1 MQRSKEQRTP
11 YWGKMAGV
19 MAGLATGRWWLAL
32 IGLILGH
39 QFDRGLAGRKAA
51 GQGSGRGS
59 KDGEGSERVPETFVR
74 GLFLTMG
81 FLAKSDGRVS
91 EEEIRA
97 ARVLMHRLGLGPA
110 EIRKSI
116 DWFEQGK
123 QPSFALHEVLRQVR
137 RDTARHPE
145 LKLMFVRLLLEVA
158 LSKKSLHRR
167 ERAALWTICSELDIS
182 RVELAQLEAILRAQK
197 GFRRST
203 AGGADA
209 ERVTSAYAVLG
220 VNRFSSNEE
229 IKKAYR
235 RLMNKNHPDKLAA
248 AGSDTVLATAA
259 AKRTR
264 EIRGAYEML
273 KARRSIR

>member
-11 YWGKMAGV
+11 YWGKMAGI

-32 IGLILGH
+32 LGLILGH
-39 QFDRGLAGRKAA
+39 QFDRGFAGRNSA
-51 GQGSGRGS
+51 GKNKRSASGNA
-59 KDGEGSERVPETFVR
+59 DGAEQVPETFVR

-110 EIRKSI
+110 EIREAI
-116 DWFEQGK
+116 DWFEEGK
-123 QPSFALHEVLRQVR
+123 HPSFPLHEVLRQVR
-137 RDTARHPE
+137 RDTLHHPE
-145 LKLMFVRLLLEVA
+145 LKLQFVRLLLEVA

-167 ERAALWTICSELDIS
+167 ERAALWTICSELDVS
-182 RVELAQLEAILRAQK
+182 RVEFAQLEAILRAQK
-197 GFRRST
+197 GFRRSA

-209 ERVTSAYAVLG
+209 ERVTSAYAILG

-235 RLMNKNHPDKLAA
+235 RLMNKNHPDKLAT
-248 AGSDTVLATAA
+248 AGSDSDLATAA

>member
-32 IGLILGH
+32 LGLILGH
-39 QFDRGLAGRKAA
+39 QFDRGFAGRQAPGRDKTGGTEA
-51 GQGSGRGS
+51 GSGA
-59 KDGEGSERVPETFVR
+59 EQVPETFVR

-97 ARVLMHRLGLGPA
+97 ARVLMHRLHLGA
-110 EIRKSI
+110 SEIREAI
-116 DWFEQGK
+116 DWFEEGK
-123 QPSFALHEVLRQVR
+123 QPSFPLHEVLRQVR
-137 RDTARHPE
+137 RDTARQPE

-167 ERAALWTICSELDIS
+167 ERAALWTICSELDVS
-182 RVELAQLEAILRAQK
+182 RVEFAQLEAILRAQK
-197 GFRRST
+197 GFRRSA

-209 ERVTSAYAVLG
+209 ERVTSAYEILG
-220 VNRFSSNEE
+220 VDRFSSNEE

-235 RLMNKNHPDKLAA
+235 RLMNQNHPDKLAT
-248 AGSDTVLATAA
+248 AGSDAALATAA
-259 AKRTR
+259 ARRTR

-273 KARRSIR
+273 KARRCIR